1 MGKTVRNHFQM
12 HYTSK
17 VTEMVTLSEIL
28 LTLDYAKMLLF
39 PTKPKKDRRVQL
51 GKGKSL
57 HIPSRNCSVQNLA
70 LFDLV
75 KSTDKNKN
83 LLTLP
88 FMVSSHSCGIS
99 MLNPNILELIQN
111 SHIPAVS
118 L

>member
-1 MGKTVRNHFQM
+1 M

-39 PTKPKKDRRVQL
+39 PTKPKKDRRLQL

-57 HIPSRNCSVQNLA
+57 HLPSRSCSVQNLA
-70 LFDLV
+70 PFDFV
-75 KSTDKNKN
+75 KSTDKNKI

-88 FMVSSHSCGIS
+88 FMVSGHSCGFS

-111 SHIPAVS
+111 SHVPAVS